1 MAGRKMA
8 KISLPYIHEYRDRHG
23 KIRRYV
29 RRPGLPRVPLPG
41 APGSAGFMLAYQ
53 AAVAEPA
60 QVRPP
65 KHGVGTF
72 GFLVTDYYR
81 SPEFSN
87 LRPNSQRV
95 YRLVLDGLAQKHG
108 HRLVRDLEP
117 NKARAII
124 HAIGTKR
131 PGMANLTIS
140 ILRKLMSY
148 AIKTGMRDTNPVA
161 GVERYRQGTHHT
173 WTDHELAMYEAR
185 WPLGTRERLAFALL
199 LYTGQRVGDVSKLKR
214 SDIVG
219 GMLSLVQEKTG
230 TPLAIPIHS
239 ALDRA
244 MRAGPSKGLY
254 LIGDKY
260 GRPIAAA
267 SLSQLVIRAAAT
279 AGLPDHC
286 KPHGLRKAVLRRLAE
301 HGATAKQI
309 AAVSGHKTLAEV
321 ERYTRAADQSKLS
334 KAAVALL
341 PDEE

>member
-1 MAGRKMA
+1 MSGRTMS
-8 KISLPYIHEYRDRHG
+8 KILLPYIHEYRDRHG

-41 APGSAGFMLAYQ
+41 TPGSAEFMSAYQ
-53 AAVAEPA
+53 AALAAP
-60 QVRPP
+60 QPIRRS
-65 KHGVGTF
+65 KHGPGTF
-72 GFLVTDYYR
+72 GFLATDYYC

-87 LRPNSQRV
+87 LRPNSQRI
-95 YRLVLDGLAQKHG
+95 YRLVLDGLVEKHG

-117 NKARAII
+117 KKARAII
-124 HAIGTKR
+124 HAVGSNR

-140 ILRKLMSY
+140 VLRKLMSY
-148 AIKTGMRDTNPVA
+148 AIKIGMRDSNPIV
-161 GVERYRQGTHHT
+161 GVERYRQGSHHT
-173 WTDHELAMYEAR
+173 WTDKELAAYEAR
-185 WPLGTRERLAFALL
+185 WSLGTRERLAFALL
-199 LYTGQRVGDVSKLKR
+199 LFTGQRVGDVSKLKR
-214 SDIVG
+214 SDITRG
-219 GMLSLVQEKTG
+219 TLSLVQEKTG
-230 TPLAIPIHS
+230 TALAIPIHP

-244 MRAGPSKGLY
+244 IRAGPANGMY

-260 GRPIAAA
+260 GRPIRAAN
-267 SLSQLVIRAAAT
+267 LSKLVIRAAAM
-279 AGLPDHC
+279 AGLPDRC

-321 ERYTRAADQSKLS
+321 ERYTRAADQAKLS

>member
-1 MAGRKMA
+1 
-8 KISLPYIHEYRDRHG
+8 
-23 KIRRYV
+23 
-29 RRPGLPRVPLPG
+29 
-41 APGSAGFMLAYQ
+41 MLAYQ
-53 AAVAEPA
+53 AALAEPS
-60 QVRPP
+60 QVRRS
-65 KHGVGTF
+65 KHGPGTF
-72 GFLVTDYYR
+72 GLLVTDYYR

-87 LRPNSQRV
+87 LRPNSQRA
-95 YRLVLDGLAQKHG
+95 YRLVLDGLMEKHG

-124 HAIGTKR
+124 HAIGSNR
-131 PGMANLTIS
+131 PGMANLSIS
-140 ILRKLMSY
+140 ILRTLMSY
-148 AIKTGMRDTNPVA
+148 AIKIGMRDSNPIT
-161 GVERYRQGTHHT
+161 GVERYRQGSHHT
-173 WTDHELAMYEAR
+173 WTEDELATYEAR

-199 LYTGQRVGDVSKLKR
+199 LFTGQRVGDVSKLKR
-214 SDIVG
+214 SDIAS
-219 GMLSLVQEKTG
+219 GMVTLVQQKTG
-230 TPLAIPIHS
+230 TPLAIPIHA

-244 MRAGPSKGLY
+244 MRAGPKNGVY

-267 SLSQLVIRAAAT
+267 SLSKLVIRAAAI
-279 AGLPDHC
+279 AGLPDRC

-321 ERYTRAADQSKLS
+321 ERYTQAADQAKLS